1 MLIGFCFVSNKE
13 HFSHIHPALE
23 EENLKEL
30 QEPKLALKINI
41 VIFILH
47 RGLPYI
53 DIHLHFELIPDFLY
67 CLNPLCSTMKQTF
80 SQNVCNFC
88 LKVFFFSRGC
98 FQKILSQLRPY
109 LNNNCTFN
117 FIKHFPLK
125 LTEKMS
131 LPCSSFEVWQYF
143 FFY

>member
-88 LKVFFFSRGC
+88 LKVFFFFKGM
-98 FQKILSQLRPY
+98 FPENIEP
-109 LNNNCTFN
+109 
-117 FIKHFPLK
+117 IKAVL
-125 LTEKMS
+125 E
-131 LPCSSFEVWQYF
+131 Q
-143 FFY
+143 

>member
-53 DIHLHFELIPDFLY
+53 DIHLHFFELIPDFLY

-88 LKVFFFSRGC
+88 LKVGFFQGDVSR
-98 FQKILSQLRPY
+98 KY
-109 LNNNCTFN
+109 
-117 FIKHFPLK
+117 
-125 LTEKMS
+125 
-131 LPCSSFEVWQYF
+131 
-143 FFY
+143 